1 MIRGSVLEIP
11 YEIPR
16 ATGSIIVLGIE
27 STSHTFGAGLVEYQD
42 GKVRILANVS
52 KQYVP
57 EKGGI
62 HPRDASQHHSNMA
75 HLVIEKTFEESGV
88 DVKDVSAVAVSVG
101 PGLGPCLRVGA
112 TLARFLASYFNKPLV
127 PVNHALAHIEIG
139 KLASGFRDPLV
150 VYVSGGNTLLA
161 VGRDRKY
168 LVLGETLDIS
178 LGNLLDT
185 FAREVGI
192 APPYVR
198 EGKHAVDI
206 CAEWGGEF
214 IYLPYTVKGGDLS
227 FSGLLTAA
235 LSKAREAKIA
245 GRDALGSICRS
256 LRETAFNMLL
266 EVTERNLVLTE
277 KDSVLLVGG
286 VASNIVLRKKME
298 ELEKIYGVKYYGTP
312 PEVSGDN
319 GLMIAYTGLLLHLYG
334 VNIEPSKLTISQRLR
349 LDEAFAPWIKTDEK
363 PVGSKYSM
371 RGAEAVVT
379 PVKIANL
386 TLVAKQRLSKTYREE
401 VFNKVFISQRTR
413 IEAKVLSDLVSRD
426 LSVPAPVLIDD
437 LNGLLIMEYVTGAK
451 LSQIINDLDSS
462 TFRKVAE
469 SLGCQVARIHSAGI
483 YHGDLT
489 LANIIYSPTKSDI
502 TLIDFGLSGY
512 SKEEEEYAIDLHLLD
527 KSLRVLAPQLA
538 EEFFKC
544 FLESYKACFRGSVE
558 EVLRKLK
565 EIRLRGRYIS
575 KEMRRM
581 VRKNSYA

>member
-1 MIRGSVLEIP
+1 MLRGSVVEIP
-11 YEIPR
+11 YEVPR
-16 ATGSIIVLGIE
+16 TAERIIVLGVE
-27 STSHTFGAGLVEYQD
+27 STSHTFGTGLIEYVD

-57 EKGGI
+57 ERGGI
-62 HPRDASQHHSNMA
+62 HPREASQHHSNVA
-75 HLVIEKTFEESGV
+75 HLVIEKALEDSGV
-88 DVKDVSAVAVSVG
+88 DIKDISAIAVSAG

-112 TLARFLASYFNKPLV
+112 TLARFLSSYFNKPLIA
-127 PVNHALAHIEIG
+127 VNHALAHIEIG
-139 KLASGFRDPLV
+139 KLASGFKDPLV

-161 VGRDRKY
+161 VGRDKKY

-198 EGKHAVDI
+198 GGNHAVDI

-214 IYLPYTVKGGDLS
+214 VYLPYTVKGGDLS

-235 LSKAREAKIA
+235 LQKAREAKTA
-245 GRDALGSICRS
+245 GREALGSVCRS

-286 VASNIVLRKKME
+286 VASNTVLRRKME

-319 GLMIAYTGLLLHLYG
+319 GLMIAYTGLLLYLHG
-334 VNIEPSKLTISQRLR
+334 VSIEPSKLTISQRLR
-349 LDEAFAPWIKTDEK
+349 LDDAYAPWIKTDEK
-363 PVGSKYSM
+363 PIGSKYPM
-371 RGAEAVVT
+371 RGAEAIVT
-379 PVKIANL
+379 PVKIANWV
-386 TLVAKQRLSKTYREE
+386 LVAKQRVSKTYREE
-401 VFNKVFISQRTR
+401 VFNRVFISQRTR

-426 LSVPAPVLIDD
+426 LNVPAPVLIDD
-437 LNGLLIMEYVTGAK
+437 HNGLLVMEYVSGVK
-451 LSQIINDLDSS
+451 LSHIINGLD
-462 TFRKVAE
+462 TLTLKKVAE
-469 SLGCQVARIHSAGI
+469 RLGCQVARIHSAGI

-489 LANIIYSPTKSDI
+489 LANIIYSPTTSDI

-512 SKEEEEYAIDLHLLD
+512 STEEEEYAIDIHLLD
-527 KSLRVLAPQLA
+527 KSLRALAPQLA
-538 EEFFKC
+538 EEFFTT
-544 FLESYKACFRGSVE
+544 FLESYKACYKGNVE

-575 KEMRRM
+575 KELRRM
-581 VRKNSYA
+581 VRKDSYA